1 MFRFAVLFVAALLAG
16 GFAAQAD
23 DTMVKR
29 LKYLNKCP
37 GCDLAGGDLSGVN
50 LEGANLVGANLSEA
64 NLSKANLKSADLQGA
79 NLTGADLSDANLI
92 RADLKGSKLIR
103 ANLKGAD
110 VKWAYFHR
118 TKFGDQTDLTGADLT
133 GAKNLKDA
141 RYIQRAKFCN
151 TKTPWGVDNSGCKK
165 K

>member
-1 MFRFAVLFVAALLAG
+1 MFRFAVLFAAALLMTG
-16 GFAAQAD
+16 PAQSD

-37 GCDLAGGDLSGVN
+37 GCDLRGGDLSGVN
-50 LEGANLVGANLSEA
+50 LEGASLVGA
-64 NLSKANLKSADLQGA
+64 NLSKANLSKANLNRADLQGA
-79 NLTGADLSDANLI
+79 NLTGADLSDAKLI
-92 RADLKGSKLIR
+92 RADVNG
-103 ANLKGAD
+103 
-110 VKWAYFHR
+110 AYFHR
-118 TKFGDQTDLTGADLT
+118 TKFGDQTDLTEADLT
-133 GAKNLKDA
+133 GTKNLKNA

>member
-1 MFRFAVLFVAALLAG
+1 MFRFAVLFAAALLMTG
-16 GFAAQAD
+16 PAQSD

-37 GCDLAGGDLSGVN
+37 GCDLRGGDLSGVN
-50 LEGANLVGANLSEA
+50 LEGACLVGA
-64 NLSKANLKSADLQGA
+64 NLSKANLSKANLNRADLQGA
-79 NLTGADLSDANLI
+79 NLTGANLSDAKLI
-92 RADLKGSKLIR
+92 RADLKGAKLIR

-110 VKWAYFHR
+110 VNGAYFHR
-118 TKFGDQTDLTGADLT
+118 TKFGDQTDLTEADLT
-133 GAKNLKDA
+133 GTKNLKNA